1 MRRLSD
7 RVAVVTGA
15 GSGIGRATS
24 RALAARGTHLALVD
38 FNPDGLAETERLLSG
53 AGVNVSTHRVDVS
66 SADQMQAL
74 VDEVLD
80 FHGDAHIL
88 INNAGVTSAGRFT
101 EESIEDLRWIFD
113 INVWGVVH
121 GCRFFLPVLERQDEA
136 HIVNLSSMVGLLGLP
151 HNAAYALTKGAV
163 RSFTES
169 LRGEM
174 RGTGVGVT
182 SIHPGAINTAI
193 TASARG
199 ADSER
204 IARMGEMRMASLVMR
219 PPVAVAN
226 KIVKAIEKD
235 RARMI
240 VGPDARM
247 LDITARLV
255 PGRSGLLGRAINRFG

>member
-1 MRRLSD
+1 MRRFAG

-24 RALAARGTHLALVD
+24 RALAARGTHVALVD
-38 FNPDGLAETERLLSG
+38 FNPDGLVETERLLSG
-53 AGVNVSTHRVDVS
+53 AGVNVSTHKVDVS

-74 VDEVLD
+74 VGEVLD

-88 INNAGVTSAGRFT
+88 VNNAGVTSAGRFA
-101 EESIEDLRWIFD
+101 EETIEDLHWILD

-169 LRGEM
+169 LRGEL

-182 SIHPGAINTAI
+182 SVHPGAIRTAI
-193 TASARG
+193 TSSARG

-204 IARMGEMRMASLVMR
+204 IARMGEMRLASVVMR
-219 PPVAVAN
+219 PPESVASRTVR
-226 KIVKAIEKD
+226 AIERD
-235 RARMI
+235 RA
-240 VGPDARM
+240 
-247 LDITARLV
+247 
-255 PGRSGLLGRAINRFG
+255 

>member
-1 MRRLSD
+1 MQRLSD

-24 RALAARGTHLALVD
+24 RALADRGTHLALVD
-38 FNPDGLAETERLLSG
+38 FNPDGLAETERLLAGS
-53 AGVNVSTHRVDVS
+53 GVNLSTHTVDVS
-66 SADQMQAL
+66 SQEQMEAL
-74 VDEVLD
+74 VPEVLD

-88 INNAGVTSAGRFT
+88 VNNAGVTSAGRFT
-101 EESIEDLRWIFD
+101 EETIEDLRWIVG
-113 INVWGVVH
+113 INVWGVVY

-151 HNAAYALTKGAV
+151 HNGAYALTKGAV
-163 RSFTES
+163 RSLTES
-169 LRGEM
+169 LRGEL

-182 SIHPGAINTAI
+182 SIHPGAIHTAI
-193 TASARG
+193 TSSARG
-199 ADSER
+199 AEGER
-204 IARMGEMRMASLVMR
+204 IARMGEMRLASVLMR
-219 PPVAVAN
+219 PPEAVAN
-226 KIVKAIEKD
+226 RIVKAIEKD

-247 LDITARLV
+247 VDAFARLV

>member
-24 RALAARGTHLALVD
+24 LALAGRGTHLALVD
-38 FNPDGLAETERLLSG
+38 FNPHGLSETEQLLSG
-53 AGVNVSTHRVDVS
+53 TGVNVSTHKVDVS
-66 SADQMQAL
+66 SEAQMLAL

-88 INNAGVTSAGRFT
+88 VNNAGVTSAGRFT
-101 EESIEDLRWIFD
+101 EETIEDLRWIFD
-113 INVWGVVH
+113 INVWGVVY

-169 LRGEM
+169 LRGEL

-182 SIHPGAINTAI
+182 SIHPGAIHTAI
-193 TASARG
+193 TSSARG

-204 IARMGEMRMASLVMR
+204 IARMGENRLAPLLMR
-219 PPVAVAN
+219 PPSAVAN

-235 RARMI
+235 RARMV
-240 VGPDARM
+240 VGPDAHM

>member
-1 MRRLSD
+1 MRRISD

-15 GSGIGRATS
+15 GSGIGRATA
-24 RALAARGTHLALVD
+24 RALAERGAHLALVD
-38 FNPDGLAETERLLSG
+38 FNPDGLADTERLLAG
-53 AGVNVSTHRVDVS
+53 AGVNVSTHKVDVS
-66 SADQMQAL
+66 SQDQMEAL
-74 VDEVLD
+74 VQEVLD

-88 INNAGVTSAGRFT
+88 VNNAGVTSAGRFT
-101 EESIEDLRWIFD
+101 EETIEDLRWIVG
-113 INVWGVVH
+113 INVWGVVY

-169 LRGEM
+169 LRGEL
-174 RGTGVGVT
+174 RGTGIGVT
-182 SIHPGAINTAI
+182 SVHPGAIRTAI

-199 ADSER
+199 ADGER
-204 IARMGEMRMASLVMR
+204 IARMGEMRLASVVMR
-219 PPVAVAN
+219 PPESVASR
-226 KIVKAIEKD
+226 IVRAIERD

-247 LDITARLV
+247 LDLTARLI